1 MADSSGGWIS
11 LGFFLVVAMIITG
24 PLVGVYVVK
33 PVLRVQH
40 FKEAVCTNQRFE
52 YAGFDETCSC
62 GEHCSSSYPC
72 YRVYV
77 KYVDEVNDVEHDN
90 VYVVENEQTLVH
102 NRDCSIA
109 LRSACSA
116 SKQKNRKK
124 VEESLKEKGYPLE
137 TYSCYYDPEDL
148 EEVFIEKKF
157 SLAGAIN
164 ALFWPILIFMIGLA
178 LLTPRDKISF
188 RCCSRTNTTRRVHS
202 EAAEATLTGQT
213 DISISY
219 VPHQPNREPAD
230 DEEETGD
237 KPPEY
242 IDAVNLPEDPQQ
254 DAPPSYH
261 EATHI

>member
-102 NRDCSIA
+102 NRD
-109 LRSACSA
+109 
-116 SKQKNRKK
+116 
-124 VEESLKEKGYPLE
+124 PLE

>member
-102 NRDCSIA
+102 NRDVRWNTLKNHNTGSVWCEPEA
-109 LRSACSA
+109 LRPSD
-116 SKQKNRKK
+116 
-124 VEESLKEKGYPLE
+124 SL
-137 TYSCYYDPEDL
+137 
-148 EEVFIEKKF
+148 
-157 SLAGAIN
+157 
-164 ALFWPILIFMIGLA
+164 
-178 LLTPRDKISF
+178 
-188 RCCSRTNTTRRVHS
+188 
-202 EAAEATLTGQT
+202 
-213 DISISY
+213 
-219 VPHQPNREPAD
+219 
-230 DEEETGD
+230 
-237 KPPEY
+237 
-242 IDAVNLPEDPQQ
+242 
-254 DAPPSYH
+254 
-261 EATHI
+261 